1 MNKKK
6 LVAILLGVIWLILLI
21 DRFLLSDQK
30 NTSIVLTSNQRE
42 TSIKKEKEL
51 PPFKNVQ
58 YPQLK
63 LAIIR
68 RDLFDSPF
76 QSIAENKAQKETK
89 KVITLPAPPLPILPE
104 PKKPEIQKQPEDIKD
119 PSKELVLLG
128 VLEKRGKTLA
138 FIKHQKE
145 IKPFNIG
152 QEVFDTNFFVEKI
165 GVKVVIL
172 RNKANEELKL
182 ELEKEE
188 NDGKK

>member
-76 QSIAENKAQKETK
+76 QSIAENKAEKETK

-104 PKKPEIQKQPEDIKD
+104 PKKLEIQKQTEDIKD

>member
-30 NTSIVLTSNQRE
+30 NRSIELTSSQRE
-42 TSIKKEKEL
+42 TSIKKDKEL
-51 PPFKNVQ
+51 HTLKNLQ
-58 YPQLK
+58 YPELK

-68 RDLFDSPF
+68 KDLFDSPF
-76 QSIAENKAQKETK
+76 QSMADNKEEKETK

-104 PKKPEIQKQPEDIKD
+104 PKKPEIQKQSEDIND

-138 FIKHQKE
+138 FIKYQKE